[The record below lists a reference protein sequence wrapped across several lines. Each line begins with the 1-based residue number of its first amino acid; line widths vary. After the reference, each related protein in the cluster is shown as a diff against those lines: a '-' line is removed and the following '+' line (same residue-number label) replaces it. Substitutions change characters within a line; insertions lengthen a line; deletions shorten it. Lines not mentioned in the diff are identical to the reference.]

1 MAWQKGK
8 VLVWIGLGVIALTVV
23 TLCWVVQPL
32 LPLSPLSVGTEP
44 IDSEMLRRHV
54 TMLAETYKE
63 RNVSRPD
70 ILESVAQSI
79 EQEFRRIGADTHTSV
94 YTVENKPYRNIM
106 ARFGPAGTP
115 SLVIGAHYDAFQH
128 TPGADDNASGVAG
141 LLAIASRLA
150 ADPPRHSIELVAYTL
165 EEPPYFHTE
174 HMGSRHH
181 ARAMAQSSKPPDLVL
196 ILEMIGFYTDKPGS
210 QQYPFPGMAMLYPT
224 QGNFLAL
231 VGDLASPLLIRELK
245 RTMRAATPLPVY
257 SLTVPSWL
265 PEAAKSD
272 HISYWQ
278 ENIPA
283 VMITDTAYLR
293 NHAYHTAADT
303 PAILDYT
310 RMAQAIQA
318 VLATIRSFDTKENT
332 L

>member
-1 MAWQKGK
+1 MAWKKGK
-8 VLVWIGLGVIALTVV
+8 ALVWMGLSVIALTVLP
-23 TLCWVVQPL
+23 LCWVAQPL
-32 LPLSPLSVGTEP
+32 LPLAPLSVGTEP
-44 IDSEMLRRHV
+44 IDAEMLQRHV
-54 TMLAETYKE
+54 TLLAETYKE
-63 RNVSRPD
+63 RNAARPD
-70 ILESVAQSI
+70 ILASAAQSI
-79 EQEFRRIGADTHTSV
+79 EQEFRRIGADTHTDI
-94 YTVENKPYRNIM
+94 YAAEGTPFRNII

-150 ADPPRHSIELVAYTL
+150 ADPPRHTIELVAYTL
-165 EEPPYFHTE
+165 EEPPYFRTD

-181 ARAMAQSSKPPDLVL
+181 ARAMAQSSKPPKLVL

-210 QQYPFPGMAMLYPT
+210 QQYPFPGMAMLYPS

-231 VGDLASPLLIRELK
+231 VGDFASPLLIRDLK

-283 VMITDTAYLR
+283 LMITDTAYLR
-293 NHAYHTAADT
+293 NRAYHTAADT
-303 PAILDYT
+303 PATLDYT
-310 RMAQAIQA
+310 RMAQAVQA
-318 VLATIRSFDTKENT
+318 VLAAIRSFDTKEKT